1 MKLEKREITL
11 NENDS
16 LKDAFFTYKTLLT
29 TYVDVLLK
37 TQNKQTQSQLFS
49 LLKEVG
55 EDALFVRDLLNEN
68 AAMRGDKQAE

>member
-11 NENDS
+11 NEKDS

-29 TYVDVLLK
+29 AYVDALLK
-37 TQNKQTQSQLFS
+37 TENKQTQAQLFS

-55 EDALFVRDLLNEN
+55 EDALFVRDLLSEN
-68 AAMRGDKQAE
+68 AALHGDKQAE